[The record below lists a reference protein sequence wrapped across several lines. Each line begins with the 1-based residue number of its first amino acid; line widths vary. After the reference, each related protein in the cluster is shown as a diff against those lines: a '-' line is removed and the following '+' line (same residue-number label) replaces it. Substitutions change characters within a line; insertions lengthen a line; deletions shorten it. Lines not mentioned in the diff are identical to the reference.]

1 MNILNYFISCKLVLG
16 YVILNVDEAFSA
28 ISREIGMGGLIR
40 EGNRAWKC
48 EFYANVR
55 GGDLVCAEIGVA
67 NDSVEIV
74 DYVANDSVRFHTYA
88 MLRVFLRFI
97 RF

>member
-1 MNILNYFISCKLVLG
+1 MG

-55 GGDLVCAEIGVA
+55 GGDLVCAEIGV
-67 NDSVEIV
+67 
-74 DYVANDSVRFHTYA
+74 
-88 MLRVFLRFI
+88 
-97 RF
+97 